1 MEFDNVIII
10 MGNAFGRE
18 RNYFDFYFSHCQCQN
33 ALNDKDKE
41 KMTRVKNLLY
51 VSVTRAIKN
60 LRVLYVDE
68 TTNFNQG
75 IKTIFGEIHS
85 FSI

>member
-1 MEFDNVIII
+1 MIFFSTLGGKKVEKESGF
-10 MGNAFGRE
+10 
-18 RNYFDFYFSHCQCQN
+18 NYFDFYFSHCQCQN
-33 ALNDKDKE
+33 TLNDEEKE
-41 KMTRVKNLLY
+41 KMTKVKNLLY

-75 IKTIFGEIHS
+75 IKNLFGEIHS
-85 FSI
+85 ISM